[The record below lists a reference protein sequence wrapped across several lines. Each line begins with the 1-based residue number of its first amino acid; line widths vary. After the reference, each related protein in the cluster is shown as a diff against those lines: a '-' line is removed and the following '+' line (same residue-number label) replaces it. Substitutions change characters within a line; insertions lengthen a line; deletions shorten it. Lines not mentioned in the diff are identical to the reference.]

1 MAEPTALRD
10 ETRELL
16 KNRPATLEMK
26 TIAADLSVS
35 VGWLNQFAR
44 GKIENPG
51 VVTIC
56 ALNAYL
62 KNLAKKKAAK

>member
-26 TIAADLSVS
+26 TIAANLGVS
-35 VGWLNQFAR
+35 VGWLNQFTR

-62 KNLAKKKAAK
+62 KNLTKKKAAK

>member
-1 MAEPTALRD
+1 MAEPTKLRD

-16 KNRPATLEMK
+16 KNRPATLEIK
-26 TIAADLSVS
+26 TIAADLGVS

-56 ALNAYL
+56 ALNNYL
-62 KNLAKKKAAK
+62 SNFNKKKAAK

>member
-16 KNRPATLEMK
+16 KNRPASLETK
-26 TIAADLSVS
+26 TIAADLGVS

-44 GKIENPG
+44 GTIENPG

-62 KNLAKKKAAK
+62 KNYTKKKAAK

>member
-35 VGWLNQFAR
+35 VGGLNQFAR

-51 VVTIC
+51 VLTIC

-62 KNLAKKKAAK
+62 KNLTKKKAAK